1 VRLINRQTDLNM
13 LLNEKIAVVYGAGG
27 GVGSAIARKFAL
39 EGARVYLTARRLES
53 IKALADEISESGGRV
68 RASEVDALDEK
79 AIESHLDSIL
89 DEVGRVDISCNA
101 VGVPARIV
109 AEKGMQGVPLTDI
122 PLESFTLPIATY
134 TRTNLLTGRAA
145 VRRMIQKETQGV
157 ILMHT
162 PEPARMGLPF
172 LGGMAPA
179 WAAMEALCRSFSAEF
194 ASRGIRAVCLRTT
207 GMPETKTIEIVFGIH
222 AKMMGVDWEQVRSL
236 MESTTH
242 ARRSST
248 LEELTNVAA
257 FLASDMAKG
266 MTGTVANLTLGK
278 AAD

>member
-1 VRLINRQTDLNM
+1 M
-13 LLNEKIAVVYGAGG
+13 LPRDKIAVVYGAGG
-27 GVGSAIARKFAL
+27 GVGSAIARKFSL
-39 EGARVYLTARRLES
+39 EGAHVYLTGRRLDPVKN
-53 IKALADEISESGGRV
+53 IATEISKSGGT
-68 RASEVDALDEK
+68 AKAAELDALDEK
-79 AIESHLDSIL
+79 AIDAHLDSVVTEAGKI
-89 DEVGRVDISCNA
+89 DISFNA
-101 VGVPARIV
+101 VGVPASLI

-134 TRTNLLTGRAA
+134 TRTNFLAGRAV
-145 VRRMIQKETQGV
+145 VRRMVQNQTQGV

-162 PEPARMGLPF
+162 PEPARMGLPL

-194 ASRGIRAVCLRTT
+194 ASHGIRVVCLRTT
-207 GMPETKTIEIVFGIH
+207 GLPETKTIEIVFGIH
-222 AKMMGVDWEQVRSL
+222 AKVLGVDWEQARNF

-248 LEELTNVAA
+248 LEEFTDMAA
-257 FLASDMAKG
+257 FLASDLAKG

>member
-1 VRLINRQTDLNM
+1 M
-13 LLNEKIAVVYGAGG
+13 LLKGKIAVVYGAGG

-39 EGARVYLTARRLES
+39 EGARVYMTARRLES
-53 IKALADEISESGGRV
+53 IKTLAYEISKSGGTV
-68 RASEVDALDEK
+68 SASEVDALDEK

-162 PEPARMGLPF
+162 PEPARMGLPL

-222 AKMMGVDWEQVRSL
+222 AKMLGVDWEQVRSL

>member
-1 VRLINRQTDLNM
+1 M
-13 LLNEKIAVVYGAGG
+13 LLKDKIAVVYGAGG

-39 EGARVYLTARRLES
+39 EGAHIYLVGRRQES
-53 IKALADEISESGGRV
+53 VKNVAAEISKSGGI
-68 RASEVDALDEK
+68 AKAEQLDALDEK
-79 AIESHLDSIL
+79 AIETHLDSVIA
-89 DEVGRVDISCNA
+89 EEGKIDISFNA
-101 VGVPARIV
+101 VGVPASLV
-109 AEKGMQGVPLTDI
+109 AERGMQGLPLTDI

-134 TRTNLLTGRAA
+134 THANFLTGRAA
-145 VRRMIQKETQGV
+145 VRRMIQKQTQGV

-162 PEPARMGLPF
+162 PEPARMGLPL

-194 ASRGIRAVCLRTT
+194 ASQGIRALCIRST

-222 AKMMGVDWEQVRSL
+222 AKTLGIDWDQARSF

-257 FLASDMAKG
+257 FLVSDLAKG

>member
-1 VRLINRQTDLNM
+1 M
-13 LLNEKIAVVYGAGG
+13 LLKDKIAVVYGASG

-39 EGARVYLTARRLES
+39 EGARVYLTARRLDP
-53 IKALADEISESGGRV
+53 IKNIAAEISKSGGT
-68 RASEVDALDEK
+68 AKAAEVDALDEN
-79 AIESHLDSIL
+79 AIETHLDSVIA
-89 DEVGRVDISCNA
+89 ESGKIDISFNT
-101 VGVPARIV
+101 VGIPASLV
-109 AEKGMQGVPLTDI
+109 AEKGMQGLPLTDI

-134 TRTNLLTGRAA
+134 TRANFLTGRAA
-145 VRRMIQKETQGV
+145 VRRMVQKQTRGV

-162 PEPARMGLPF
+162 PEPARMGLPL

-194 ASRGIRAVCLRTT
+194 ASNGVRALCLRTT
-207 GMPETKTIEIVFGIH
+207 GLPETKTIEIVFGIH
-222 AKMMGVDWEQVRSL
+222 AKVLGVDWDQARNF

-257 FLASDMAKG
+257 FLASDLAKG
-266 MTGTVANLTLGK
+266 LTGTVANLTLGK

>member
-1 VRLINRQTDLNM
+1 M
-13 LLNEKIAVVYGAGG
+13 LLKDKIAVVYGAGG
-27 GVGSAIARKFAL
+27 GVGRAIARKFAL
-39 EGARVYLTARRLES
+39 EGAQVYLAGRRLDP
-53 IKALADEISESGGRV
+53 IKKIAAEISNLGGT
-68 RASEVDALDEK
+68 AKATELDALDEK
-79 AIESHLDSIL
+79 AIEAHLDSVIA
-89 DEVGRVDISCNA
+89 EAGKIDISFNA
-101 VGVPARIV
+101 IGVPASLL

-122 PLESFTLPIATY
+122 PFESFTLPIATY
-134 TRTNLLTGRAA
+134 THTNFLTGRAA
-145 VRRMIQKETQGV
+145 MGRMVQKQTQGV

-162 PEPARMGLPF
+162 PEPARMGVPL

-194 ASRGIRAVCLRTT
+194 ASHGIRAVCLRTT

-222 AKMMGVDWEQVRSL
+222 AKVLGVDWEQARNF
-236 MESTTH
+236 MESNTH

-257 FLASDMAKG
+257 FLASDLATG

>member
-1 VRLINRQTDLNM
+1 M
-13 LLNEKIAVVYGAGG
+13 LLKNKIAVVYGAGG
-27 GVGSAIARKFAL
+27 GVGSAIARKFSL
-39 EGARVYLTARRLES
+39 EGAQVYLTGRHLNP
-53 IKALADEISESGGRV
+53 IKNIVTEISQLGGTA
-68 RASEVDALDEK
+68 RAAEVDALDAK
-79 AIESHLDSIL
+79 AIEAHLDSVVAEAGKI
-89 DEVGRVDISCNA
+89 DISFNA
-101 VGVPARIV
+101 VGVEASLV
-109 AEKGMQGVPLTDI
+109 AQKGMQGVPLTDI

-134 TRTNLLTGRAA
+134 TRTNFLTGRAV
-145 VRRMIQKETQGV
+145 VRRMLQKQTQGV
-157 ILMHT
+157 FLMHT
-162 PEPARMGLPF
+162 PEPARMGVPL

-222 AKMMGVDWEQVRSL
+222 AKVLGVDWDQARNF

-242 ARRSST
+242 TRRSST
-248 LEELTNVAA
+248 LEELTNMAA
-257 FLASDMAKG
+257 FLASDLAKG